1 MSTYKVVLE
10 LHIEADSPNELDDA
24 VYDAI
29 TDVMRT
35 DIMSAC
41 EVEEMTNV

>member
-10 LHIEADSPNELDDA
+10 LHIEADSRDELDDA
-24 VYDAI
+24 VYEAI
-29 TDVMRT
+29 ADVMRT

-41 EVEEMTNV
+41 EVEEIK

>member
-10 LHIEADSPNELDDA
+10 LHIEADSLDGLDDL
-24 VYDAI
+24 VYDAVA
-29 TDVMRT
+29 DAMRT

-41 EVEEMTNV
+41 EVEEIK